1 MTISRYRRVWENDDP
16 RALLEIDCASIT
28 QKELVSILNSDLYH
42 TGRVTSLAI
51 DSPCASGIV
60 SKNILCYPAHLTK
73 LSLTSLRNS
82 LFKGN
87 YTLTLVREL
96 HYIHG

>member
-1 MTISRYRRVWENDDP
+1 MKISRYRRVWENGDP

-51 DSPCASGIV
+51 DSPCASGTGV
-60 SKNILCYPAHLTK
+60 QEHSA
-73 LSLTSLRNS
+73 
-82 LFKGN
+82 
-87 YTLTLVREL
+87 L
-96 HYIHG
+96 HYTSHKALSNTAQQFLV